1 MERANMDDKT
11 WDKVHQPCP
20 MCGSSDAV
28 GVNKDG
34 SAKCF
39 SCGEFIFDYE
49 GACRGKDMKTNNQ
62 PEIKTPDTV
71 GEGSY
76 IALTDRGISKETAQ
90 KYGVKAVQ
98 NLKGEVI
105 KHFYP
110 YYNGHE
116 LGATKIR
123 NSVTKDFFIQGGYNG
138 TGLFGQ
144 QLFKSGKYIT
154 ITEGECDAMAAYEL
168 LGSKWAV
175 VSIKRGA
182 QGAVTDIK
190 ESLEF
195 FDDFENVIIAFDND
209 KAGKDAAVKVARLFK
224 PGKAKV
230 LSFPNGWKDAN
241 DMLKSNKHKEFVEA
255 WWAAKVYTPSGVINI
270 TEQRAKFHDREKKES
285 VPYPYEGLNKKLYGM
300 RQGELVTLTGG
311 TGLGKSSVTR
321 EIEHWLIKETTDNVG
336 IIALEEDWR
345 RTVDGILSIEANA
358 RLYIDHIRENFST
371 EELDKFFDILY
382 DGDNKNRVWIHSH
395 FGTNDIDDI
404 FSKLRFMIIGCDC
417 KWVVVDHL
425 HMLVSAVSEGDE
437 RRAIDNIMTRLRSIV
452 EETGAGIILVSHL
465 RRVDGN
471 KGHEN
476 GIEVSLSH
484 LRGSNSIAQ
493 LSDCV
498 IALERNQQ
506 SDDPDEARTTRMR
519 VLKSR
524 YTGDVGMACRVI
536 YDGDTGRLHELSDAD
551 ITIDDN
557 AGEAF

>member
-1 MERANMDDKT
+1 MEDKT
-11 WDKVHQPCP
+11 WDKLKQPCP
-20 MCGSSDAV
+20 LCPSSDAV
-28 GVNKDG
+28 GINADG

-39 SCGEFIFDYE
+39 SCGEFMPNYNNACE
-49 GACRGKDMKTNNQ
+49 GKTMTEPQTTQQKQ
-62 PEIKTPDTV
+62 PDSV
-71 GEGSY
+71 LEGNFM
-76 IALTDRGISKETAQ
+76 ALTDRKISQATAQ

-98 NLKGEVI
+98 DLKGQVV
-105 KHFYP
+105 KHLYP

-116 LGATKIR
+116 LSATKYR
-123 NSVTKDFFIQGGYNG
+123 NTVSKDFFVSGSYND

-144 QLFKSGKYIT
+144 QLFKGGKYVT

-182 QGAVTDIK
+182 QGAVKDIK

-195 FDDFENVIIAFDND
+195 FEEFENVIIAFDND
-209 KAGKDAAVKVARLFK
+209 KAGKEASVKVARLFK
-224 PGKAKV
+224 PGKARI
-230 LSFPNGWKDAN
+230 LTLPNGFKDPN
-241 DMLKSNKHKEFVEA
+241 DMLRSNKHKDFVES
-255 WWAAKVYTPSGVINI
+255 WWASKVYTPSGVINVS
-270 TEQRAKFHDREKKES
+270 EQREKFHNREKKPS
-285 VPYPYEGLNKKLYGM
+285 VPYPYEGLNKKLYGL

-321 EIEHWLIKETTDNVG
+321 ELEHHLIKSTTDNVG

-345 RTVDGILSIEANA
+345 RTIDGILSIEANA
-358 RLYIDHIRENFST
+358 RLYVDEEREKFSK
-371 EELDKFFDILY
+371 EELDKMFDILY
-382 DGDNKNRVWIHSH
+382 DGENKNRVWVHSH

-404 FSKLRFMIIGCDC
+404 FTKLRFMIIGCDC
-417 KWVVVDHL
+417 KWVVIDHL
-425 HMLVSAVSEGDE
+425 HMLVSAVHDGDE
-437 RRAIDNIMTRLRSIV
+437 RRAIDSIMTRLRSLV

-476 GIEVSLSH
+476 GVEVSLSH
-484 LRGSNSIAQ
+484 LRGSNSIGQ

-506 SDDPDEARTTRMR
+506 ADDPDEARTTRLR

-524 YTGDVGMACRVI
+524 YTGDVGLAARVI
-536 YDGDTGRLHELSDAD
+536 YDGETGRLSELTNDD
-551 ITIDDN
+551 IEFDN
-557 AGEAF
+557 STSEAF

>member
-76 IALTDRGISKETAQ
+76 IDLTDRGISKATAQ

-371 EELDKFFDILY
+371 EQLDKFFDILY

-536 YDGDTGRLHELSDAD
+536 YDGETGRLHELSDAD
-551 ITIDDN
+551 ITVDDS